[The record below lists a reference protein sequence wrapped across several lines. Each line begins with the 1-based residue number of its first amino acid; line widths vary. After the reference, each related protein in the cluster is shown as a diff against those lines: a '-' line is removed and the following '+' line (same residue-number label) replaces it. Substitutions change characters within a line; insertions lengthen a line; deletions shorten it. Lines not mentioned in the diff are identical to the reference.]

1 MSHKKRNEE
10 DWNSS
15 KRDLA
20 LSIRALGQ
28 IKGFLQVVEKM
39 KRKPVSLERAK
50 KLGNQFAEELQKEF
64 KFKLSWCF
72 IGSIAK
78 NNYRPGKSD
87 IDMII
92 IPKDKGMFALP
103 AIRRMLNKVEEYKKY
118 GTVFKK
124 GRYISLI
131 DPMIMVSLQGT
142 DNIRKAFF
150 GGDKK

>member
-1 MSHKKRNEE
+1 
-10 DWNSS
+10 
-15 KRDLA
+15 
-20 LSIRALGQ
+20 
-28 IKGFLQVVEKM
+28 M